1 MIKVKVLGSF
11 SKLEDFLNRSRKKT
25 RMQNKATE
33 IAEACIEELKK
44 VTPKDT
50 GKTAESWDYEIKI
63 SGKKTSIIFV
73 NNNLQNGINVALLL
87 EYGHGT
93 STGGWV
99 EGQEYIDPV
108 IQKNYLKA
116 INTTWKEMSRL

>member
-1 MIKVKVLGSF
+1 MIKVKGTF
-11 SKLEDFLNRSRKKT
+11 ERLERFLTRARRKA
-25 RMQNKATE
+25 RMQDKATE
-33 IAEACIEELKK
+33 IAEACVEELKK

-50 GKTAESWDYEIKI
+50 GKTAESWDYEITI
-63 SGKKTSIIFV
+63 SGKKTSIVFI
-73 NNNLQNGINVALLL
+73 NNNLQNGVNVALLL